1 MKEKNDIYIIKSNG
15 VKELFSREKLERS
28 LRKIGTK
35 PETVDMI
42 VNKIETDLTDGNTT
56 REIYRQA
63 FNLLKK
69 RQHPVALRYSLKR
82 AIAELGPSGFPFEDF
97 IAEIFKVQ
105 GYQAVTGQIVMGTCV
120 PHEVDVVAFNDKEL
134 IMIEAKFHTD
144 FATRSDLKVALYI
157 KARFDDLLPGSYKY
171 GIKSESGIK
180 ERKMTKGMLITNT
193 NFSTTAIQYGECS
206 HLHMVGWNY
215 PRENNLHNIIEGLNI
230 IPVTVLTTITQTEKK
245 LFIANSLVLTRQLE
259 NMDLLKSY
267 GFNDIKAQSILREI
281 SDLNREVSQINLKHE
296 IS

>member
-1 MKEKNDIYIIKSNG
+1 MEGKTGIYIIKSNG
-15 VKELFSREKLERS
+15 VRELFNREKLERS
-28 LRKIGTK
+28 LRKIGTT
-35 PETVDMI
+35 PETVDLI

-97 IAEIFKVQ
+97 IAEIFKAQ

-134 IMIEAKFHTD
+134 IMVEAKFHTD

-157 KARFDDLLPGSYKY
+157 KARFDDLQQGLYKY
-171 GIKSESGIK
+171 GIKPEFGIK
-180 ERKMTKGMLITNT
+180 ERKMTKGILMTNT

-206 HLHMVGWNY
+206 HLNMIGWNY

-230 IPVTVLTTITQTEKK
+230 IPVTVLTTLTQTEKK
-245 LFIANSLVLTRQLE
+245 LLIANSLVLTRQLE
-259 NMDLLKSY
+259 SLDLLKSY
-267 GFNDIKAQSILREI
+267 GFDDIKAQSILKEI
-281 SDLNREVSQINLKHE
+281 TDLSREVSQTNFKKE
-296 IS
+296 